1 MCQNIYVFGW
11 LQGLSIIPDVAS
23 KENLYNNTVDNQY
36 DRINDHHDLFIN
48 AEGGIISGSV
58 ASLNKLMTPHSRT
71 QSLCSRSSIS
81 SNLSSSSSESSSC
94 SLNDSI
100 GTNKP
105 TEFIDFDELADS
117 AESLLVS
124 FKCPLS
130 EEKEVEWKTLLVNG
144 VLYVDIPS
152 SMLPEGSRD
161 SLISLLEFAE
171 EKLEC
176 EKVFVC
182 FKKDRTDR
190 AALMRVFMF
199 LGFTVVP
206 PDSKQVPQNS
216 DIMSMV
222 YNI

>member
-1 MCQNIYVFGW
+1 M
-11 LQGLSIIPDVAS
+11 AS
-23 KENLYNNTVDNQY
+23 KERQQHFNTADQFNNGHLEEQ
-36 DRINDHHDLFIN
+36 HDLFIN
-48 AEGGIISGSV
+48 SEGGIISGSV
-58 ASLNKLMTPHSRT
+58 ASLNKLIVPYSRT
-71 QSLCSRSSIS
+71 ESMCSDS
-81 SNLSSSSSESSSC
+81 SNMSSCLSSSSGSSNS
-94 SLNDSI
+94 SLNDYI
-100 GTNKP
+100 DNKP
-105 TEFIDFDELADS
+105 TEFIDFDDIADS
-117 AESLLVS
+117 PESLLVS

-130 EEKEVEWKTLLVNG
+130 EEKEFEWKTLLVNG
-144 VLYVDIPS
+144 TLYVDVPA

-182 FKKDRTDR
+182 FKKDRKDR

-199 LGFTVVP
+199 MGFSVVSP
-206 PDSKQVPQNS
+206 ENKQVPQNS